1 MPVKVGWGEG
11 GVSLSTVNAS
21 EGGVGRRG
29 VSLSTVNASEGGVG
43 RRGCFIE
50 YGECQ

>member
-1 MPVKVGWGEG
+1 MPVKVGWGVW

-21 EGGVGRRG
+21 EGGVG
-29 VSLSTVNASEGGVG
+29 SL
-43 RRGCFIE
+43 GCFSE

>member
-21 EGGVGRRG
+21 EGGVGEGG

-43 RRGCFIE
+43 RGGCFIE
-50 YGECQ
+50 YGE